1 LFAAAFA
8 GPERA
13 AATAAGQALH
23 QRLDDLAVGVPPG
36 ANGVRVAPYFLGEKT
51 PIHDPMLRGTFSG
64 LGGSNS
70 RPWMQI
76 VTDVLQAPVR
86 CLAGHWA
93 RALGQ
98 PGRPPSVP
106 G

>member
-1 LFAAAFA
+1 
-8 GPERA
+8 
-13 AATAAGQALH
+13 
-23 QRLDDLAVGVPPG
+23 
-36 ANGVRVAPYFLGEKT
+36 VRVAPYFLGEKT